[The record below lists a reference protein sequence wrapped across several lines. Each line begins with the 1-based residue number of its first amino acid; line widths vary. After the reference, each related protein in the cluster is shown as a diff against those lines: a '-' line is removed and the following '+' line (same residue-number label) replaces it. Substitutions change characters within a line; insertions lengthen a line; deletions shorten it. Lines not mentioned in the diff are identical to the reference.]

1 MACGL
6 RGGARGWRGREV
18 PEDTYTF
25 NPECNRIGNDDYK
38 RYVRQ
43 PELWRDVANLRVGQN
58 IYTFVRW
65 CSRAMQEVVQ
75 VIVTL
80 DECLTAVQ
88 LAFAAVKGTLETS
101 VKAWRGYKEGSQAY
115 A

>member
-1 MACGL
+1 
-6 RGGARGWRGREV
+6 
-18 PEDTYTF
+18 
-25 NPECNRIGNDDYK
+25 
-38 RYVRQ
+38 
-43 PELWRDVANLRVGQN
+43 
-58 IYTFVRW
+58 
-65 CSRAMQEVVQ
+65 MQKVVQ